1 MDQMAHI
8 FVNGI
13 IGEDFFSFAGDEMGT
28 TLADVRRQYESYEN
42 PQAVTVHINS
52 PGGDVWEG
60 FAIHDYFINLGIPVN
75 TIGEGKVFSI
85 ATVILLA
92 GDKGSREMTP
102 NATFM
107 IHNPMSG
114 EWGNAEEL
122 EKVAEELRAIE
133 GRLGNFYSQKTG
145 QEFDL
150 LKDMMDAETFLSADD
165 ALRLGFVDSIREP
178 MKAVAYFGKNKSFN
192 KNEDMAE
199 ATAEA
204 KEALT
209 AIGRIKALLGMKNE
223 QAVEETPA
231 AQEAA
236 AEVVEQE
243 EAPDQVAILTAEK
256 EALEA
261 EIAELKAK
269 QEEAEAAR
277 AEAETKATEQA
288 AVIAQVMEKV
298 TALEAMPII
307 AGGSDPTKVVAQSP
321 MAKTEPHQFDHV
333 ASYFAHKF
341 GNK

>member
-114 EWGNAEEL
+114 EWGNADEL

-178 MKAVAYFGKNKSFN
+178 MKAVAYFGK
-192 KNEDMAE
+192 KNLTDNPKIEMAE
-199 ATAEA
+199 TAVEA
-204 KEALT
+204 KEALNLI
-209 AIGRIKALLGMKNE
+209 ASIKSLFVKNE
-223 QAVEETPA
+223 QATEEAPA
-231 AQEAA
+231 AQEAV

-261 EIAELKAK
+261 EIANLKAK

-307 AGGSDPTKVVAQSP
+307 AGGSDPTKVVAQSA
-321 MAKTEPHQFDHV
+321 MAKTEPHQLDHV